1 MSEENCSLLKRGSS
15 LTFSVPDEGK
25 PRADGTRTRTS
36 LKTGTAD
43 SVYFFYFILLFFVCV
58 FVQVNEKAVTIKD
71 AFTVDLL

>member
-1 MSEENCSLLKRGSS
+1 MSEEKCSLLKRGSS
-15 LTFSVPDEGK
+15 LTFSVSDEGK
-25 PRADGTRTRTS
+25 PRADRTRTS